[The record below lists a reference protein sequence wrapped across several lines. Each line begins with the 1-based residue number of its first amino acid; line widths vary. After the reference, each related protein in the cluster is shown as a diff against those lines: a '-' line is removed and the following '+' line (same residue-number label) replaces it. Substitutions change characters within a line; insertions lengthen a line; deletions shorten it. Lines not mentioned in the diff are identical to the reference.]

1 MRVGCAA
8 VPAKQSPRAVRGRG
22 GCGGPRGAG
31 EEARGT
37 RVGVSPAQLSEDF
50 FLSPQFS
57 RSRAS
62 VTPRFA
68 SLDLSRMPA
77 FGWRGRQEAGIRE
90 LRCVGLA
97 CGSGGEA
104 SSGLLAD
111 FACCLCLLLAPRA
124 LVRWPRACVRAWAAA
139 AAAARRGVAWRG
151 CACVGCRVS
160 TRPRQASARP
170 ESGPLRRVSGG
181 NSQSKFGSRV

>member
-1 MRVGCAA
+1 M
-8 VPAKQSPRAVRGRG
+8 
-22 GCGGPRGAG
+22 
-31 EEARGT
+31 
-37 RVGVSPAQLSEDF
+37 GVSPAQLSEDF

-124 LVRWPRACVRAWAAA
+124 LVRCPRACVRGLLLLL
-139 AAAARRGVAWRG
+139 RGAAWRG
-151 CACVGCRVS
+151 VGALVWAAGSRLDQGK
-160 TRPRQASARP
+160 QAPVQNRALFG
-170 ESGPLRRVSGG
+170 ESLEATPSLSLGLEFSLRRRAVSSSLSTLG
-181 NSQSKFGSRV
+181 